1 MTILQII
8 TKSELGGAQ
17 SVVIN
22 LSNRLIEE
30 HKVIVVAGEGDGKF
44 FNELDSRIV
53 KIHCRTLVRAIS
65 PLNEIKTILFFRKI
79 YKQYHPDVV
88 HLHSSKAGLLGRIVF
103 PSSKIVYTVHGFDS
117 IRLAFRRFLPLEK
130 MLQYRSKA
138 IVGVSQYDCQNLVSE
153 NINNNVTL
161 VYNGIHDCSL
171 PNVDMIKTLSVKYK
185 DKVLCI
191 ARISPPKRV
200 DLFMEVAKLMPDVAF
215 VWIGNLDKVEK
226 HPDNVFF
233 WGNVPH
239 SGYQCRF
246 FDVFMLPSNYEGLPI
261 VILEAMSCGL
271 PIVASNVGGISEI
284 VKDKVNGYTVD
295 NDANLFAAKLSEILD
310 NKELKGRMGKMS
322 RQMYL
327 EHFSDE
333 VMASKYM
340 KLYKQN

>member
-22 LSNRLIEE
+22 LSNRLVEE

-44 FNELDSRIV
+44 FDELDSRVV
-53 KIHCRTLVRAIS
+53 KIRCNTLVRAIS
-65 PLNEIKTILFFRKI
+65 PINEIKTIWFFRKI
-79 YKQYHPDVV
+79 YRQYHPDVI
-88 HLHSSKAGLLGRIVF
+88 HLHSSKAGLLGRIAF

-117 IRLAFRRFLPLEK
+117 IRLAFRKFLPLEK
-130 MLQYRSKA
+130 ILQNRSKA
-138 IVGVSQYDCQNLVSE
+138 IVGVSQYDCRNLASE
-153 NINNNVTL
+153 NIKNNVTL
-161 VYNGIHDCSL
+161 VYNGVKDCSM
-171 PNVDMIKTLSVKYK
+171 PTTEVIRTLSDKYK
-185 DKVLCI
+185 SKVLCI
-191 ARISPPKRV
+191 ARLSPPKRA

-215 VWIGNLDKVEK
+215 VWIGNLENVDN

-246 FDVFMLPSNYEGLPI
+246 FDVFMLPSDYEGLPI

-271 PIVASNVGGISEI
+271 PVVASNVGGISEI
-284 VKDKVNGYTVD
+284 VKDGVNGYAVC
-295 NDANLFAAKLSEILD
+295 NDANIFAAKLANILA
-310 NKELKGRMGKMS
+310 NNEVKEKMGMMS

-327 EHFSDE
+327 KHFSDE
-333 VMASKYM
+333 VMANEYM
-340 KLYKQN
+340 KLYK